1 MAFILQIRHRRAN
14 PWRISFMHPPS
25 DPLDPLLE
33 RWRDAAPPL
42 PEHLTAEV
50 WRRIAAAETPAP
62 YFSLLARIEAAFA
75 RPSFAVAFVAACML
89 LGLFLAE
96 VRISRLQAEHNT
108 QLVQSYLQLID
119 PLLESATTARS
130 DTAAPQS

>member
-1 MAFILQIRHRRAN
+1 
-14 PWRISFMHPPS
+14 MHPPS

-50 WRRIAAAETPAP
+50 WRRIAAAETPEP
-62 YFSLLARIEAAFA
+62 RLSLFARIEAVFA
-75 RPSFAVAFVAACML
+75 RPSFAVAFVAACTL

-96 VRISRLQAEHNT
+96 VRLSRLQTAHNT
-108 QLVQSYLQLID
+108 QLVQSYLKLID
-119 PLLESATTARS
+119 PLLETATTTRS
-130 DTAAPQS
+130 EAAAPQS

>member
-1 MAFILQIRHRRAN
+1 M
-14 PWRISFMHPPS
+14 PPPS

-50 WRRIAAAETPAP
+50 WRRIAAAETPDPHLSLFARVEAV
-62 YFSLLARIEAAFA
+62 FS
-75 RPSFAVAFVAACML
+75 RPSFAVAFVAACTL

-96 VRISRLQAEHNT
+96 VRLSRLQTEHNA
-108 QLVQSYLQLID
+108 QLAQSYLKLID
-119 PLLESATTARS
+119 PLLETAATSRS
-130 DTAAPQS
+130 ETAAPQS

>member
-1 MAFILQIRHRRAN
+1 
-14 PWRISFMHPPS
+14 MHPPS

-42 PEHLTAEV
+42 PEHLNAEV

-62 YFSLLARIEAAFA
+62 RLSLFARIEAVFA
-75 RPSFAVAFVAACML
+75 RPSFAVAFVAACTL

-96 VRISRLQAEHNT
+96 VRLSRLQTEHNA
-108 QLVQSYLQLID
+108 QLVQSYLKLID
-119 PLLESATTARS
+119 PLLDTAATARS
-130 DTAAPQS
+130 DTAAPPS

>member
-1 MAFILQIRHRRAN
+1 
-14 PWRISFMHPPS
+14 MHPPS

-62 YFSLLARIEAAFA
+62 YLSLLARIEAAFA
-75 RPSFAVAFVAACML
+75 RPSFAMAFVAACML

-108 QLVQSYLQLID
+108 QLVQSYLRLID
-119 PLLESATTARS
+119 PLLESATTARN

>member
-1 MAFILQIRHRRAN
+1 
-14 PWRISFMHPPS
+14 MHPPS

-42 PEHLTAEV
+42 PEHLNAEV
-50 WRRIAAAETPAP
+50 WRRIAAADTPALP
-62 YFSLLARIEAAFA
+62 LSLFARIEAVFA
-75 RPSFAVAFVAACML
+75 RPSFAVAFVAACAL

-96 VRISRLQAEHNT
+96 VRLSRLQSEHNT
-108 QLVQSYLQLID
+108 QLVQSYLRLID
-119 PLLESATTARS
+119 PLLDTAGTTRS